1 MAFRITVIDSAGA
14 KPRTYTAI
22 GNRDALMD
30 AEYDAGALGVTAI
43 SAGREKLL

>member
-1 MAFRITVIDSAGA
+1 MAFRITVKDENDVILRS
-14 KPRTYTAI
+14 YTAI